1 MRIKTAKNPVS
12 RHFVDFVGQNKAQ
25 NGGYVTLGHS
35 LFEVTGG
42 QVTPQTD
49 RLALK

>member
-12 RHFVDFVGQNKAQ
+12 RHFVDFVGQNKA
-25 NGGYVTLGHS
+25 YVTLGHS